1 MVTNVLIGTVLY
13 RIQLLRP
20 PNNPKSNV
28 LNIGKKIA
36 ENASLILK
44 LYIAS
49 INFKWVD
56 IKKLQISSS
65 QSECCL

>member
-49 INFKWVD
+49 INFK
-56 IKKLQISSS
+56 
-65 QSECCL
+65 